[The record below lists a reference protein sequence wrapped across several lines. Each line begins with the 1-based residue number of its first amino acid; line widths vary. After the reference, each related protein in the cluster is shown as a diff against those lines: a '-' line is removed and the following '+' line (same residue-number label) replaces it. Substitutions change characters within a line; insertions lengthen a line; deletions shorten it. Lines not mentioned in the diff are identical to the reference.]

1 MVYSPE
7 NQTKELNMLIYRNNK
22 KRCMKKLSV
31 VLAIL
36 FIGILLAGCT
46 SQPAA
51 PAATTVP
58 TVAPVVT
65 TVVPTAEPTKE
76 VVVVVVNKTPNATP
90 TATPA
95 PVPTYTITFTQDLTI
110 IPDATAYVKAG
121 TKVIWANTDPFKPH
135 FIMANDIQTA
145 KYFGSTDAV
154 TIPYGGS
161 IEVVFDKVGSYDYT
175 TGPFQPQSEGKI
187 VVQ

>member
-1 MVYSPE
+1 
-7 NQTKELNMLIYRNNK
+7 MLIYRNNK

-51 PAATTVP
+51 PAVTTAPTAVP
-58 TVAPVVT
+58 TVVSTA
-65 TVVPTAEPTKE
+65 VPTVEPTKE
-76 VVVVVVNKTPNATP
+76 VVVVVVNKTTETP

-95 PVPTYTITFTQDLTI
+95 AVPTYTITFTQDLNI
-110 IPDATAYVKAG
+110 LPDATAYVKAG
-121 TKVIWANTDPFKPH
+121 TKVIWLNEDPYKPH
-135 FIMANDIQTA
+135 YIVADDSWGM
-145 KYFGSTDAV
+145 KYFGSTDAI

-161 IEVVFDKVGSYDYT
+161 IEVVFDKAGSYDYT
-175 TGPFQPQSEGKI
+175 TGPFQPQVEAKI
-187 VVQ
+187 VVTQ